1 MILDKIHI
9 KGAFARKTL
18 PVTSN
23 MISELYQNI
32 CIFVCMET
40 TEILIK
46 IRKIVRSIDIES
58 KKIQK
63 EHGVSIPQVLCLN
76 FLHSSPNYQATQG
89 DIRRFLNLNP
99 STVSGIIN
107 RLEKKGYLARL
118 PKSGDKR
125 VVNIALTSAGD
136 KMLSTIPSLL
146 HVQLSEKLKSLSSEE
161 FKKVEA
167 GLDTLVRILDIEK
180 IDASPMITMDAELEE
195 MNEKND

>member
-1 MILDKIHI
+1 MHPPSIHPDYQDN
-9 KGAFARKTL
+9 F
-18 PVTSN
+18 
-23 MISELYQNI
+23 QNI

-40 TEILIK
+40 TDILIK

-76 FLHSSPNYQATQG
+76 FLHSSPNFQATQG

-136 KMLSTIPSLL
+136 KMLATIPSLL
-146 HVQLSEKLKSLSSEE
+146 HVQLSEKLKGLSDEE

-167 GLDTLVRILDIEK
+167 GLDTLVQILEIEK
-180 IDASPMITMDAELEE
+180 IEASPMITMDSELEGLE
-195 MNEKND
+195 DKDE